1 MISEQQI
8 HEFNK
13 LFYKINGLYVRFE
26 NAKGINSSLHKVL
39 HALYISDLQTQKDI
53 MQSYEMPKQTINNV
67 ISALQKQAFV
77 EFSAGTNDKREKIL
91 NLTQRGR
98 EYAKEFLAEYV
109 GFEKRLYQKLGV
121 RKFAKLTE
129 IYAEFER
136 VFCQMLNEEL
146 SKEKK

>member
-26 NAKGINSSLHKVL
+26 NARGINSSLHKVL
-39 HALYISDLQTQKDI
+39 HALYISTLRTQKEI
-53 MQSYEMPKQTINNV
+53 VQSYEMPKQTINNV
-67 ISALQKQAFV
+67 ISNLQKQAFV
-77 EFSAGTNDKREKIL
+77 EVSAGENDKREKIL
-91 NLTQRGR
+91 TLTQRGR
-98 EYAKEFLAEYV
+98 EYAKNFLAEYV
-109 GFEKRLYQKLGV
+109 AFEKKVYQKLGV

-129 IYAEFER
+129 IYADFEKA
-136 VFCQMLNEEL
+136 FCQMLNEGL

>member
-8 HEFNK
+8 REFNK

-26 NAKGINSSLHKVL
+26 NARGINSSLHKVL
-39 HALYISDLQTQKDI
+39 HALYISDLRTQKDI

-67 ISALQKQAFV
+67 IANLQKQALV
-77 EFSAGTNDKREKIL
+77 EFCASKNDKREKIL
-91 NLTQRGR
+91 TLTQRGR
-98 EYAKEFLAEYV
+98 EYAKEFLAEYAA
-109 GFEKRLYQKLGV
+109 FEKKVYQRLGA

-136 VFCQMLNEEL
+136 AFCQTLNEEL